1 MHANMI
7 GSHETRLL
15 VVLLVRFLQ
24 ELIVTSL
31 LFLAFIEAPL
41 LLFLHFVE
49 APVELQLVTPD
60 GRSHCDIAKQ
70 HDQKHENEQD
80 EEDREEQARDGS
92 LVSLGPDVLLALV
105 ELALANMPFPAL
117 ACHEYS
123 SEATDQK

>member
-7 GSHETRLL
+7 GSHQTRLL
-15 VVLLVRFLQ
+15 VVLLVGFLQ

-41 LLFLHFVE
+41 LLLLHFVE
-49 APVELQLVTPD
+49 APVELQLVPPD

-80 EEDREEQARDGS
+80 EEDREEQARDGEAASSPLDPVCS
-92 LVSLGPDVLLALV
+92 LLSLSWLLRT
-105 ELALANMPFPAL
+105 
-117 ACHEYS
+117 CHFQHLH
-123 SEATDQK
+123 TCRKRPNT